1 VAVLRVAPTLSI
13 FVVASFEVRVGPLL
27 QPLQHVEI
35 LLSNSLLERLAD
47 HEPADLQPR
56 YVEINSTMNVKTQ
69 SVLCRTWP
77 IKCLARLPPL
87 PLLYRH
93 LVAKK
98 LYRHLV
104 AKKPYLENQTAHAVV
119 TAVAGALSELSQSRA
134 HKPKRPAT
142 TVGTA
147 ARGLLVPAGDLT
159 DASTAFSSVSCP
171 TVKVGEPLTS
181 AGARKRTGSNNS
193 AVKMPL
199 VALIMAH
206 ADEDVGAQQLAQSLG
221 LNPAYVRK
229 ACSRPNVQVR
239 DGVEQ
244 PGVLDLKQLSARED
258 VLQTHILMQELIV
271 DFFNENTSVF
281 SGATRKTRRL
291 LSSRTELLQR
301 FFALLPQM
309 LRAKAATHPELS
321 RAGHLAKQYT
331 ALQANTLAAL
341 WAAEQ
346 KGFDEVREVEER
358 PRSTP

>member
-1 VAVLRVAPTLSI
+1 
-13 FVVASFEVRVGPLL
+13 
-27 QPLQHVEI
+27 
-35 LLSNSLLERLAD
+35 
-47 HEPADLQPR
+47 
-56 YVEINSTMNVKTQ
+56 M
-69 SVLCRTWP
+69 
-77 IKCLARLPPL
+77 
-87 PLLYRH
+87 
-93 LVAKK
+93 
-98 LYRHLV
+98 
-104 AKKPYLENQTAHAVV
+104 

-147 ARGLLVPAGDLT
+147 ARGLLVPAGNLT

-229 ACSRPNVQVR
+229 ACSCPYVQVH

-244 PGVLDLKQLSARED
+244 PSVLDLKQLSARED

-358 PRSTP
+358 LVAAKKHPKRACGAAGARQG